1 MLPFICRSTVI
12 PKRFRHAISRMP
24 KMARYWGLVLGLSFV
39 LGFLGLG
46 VFDLRVNNSCCGE
59 LLVKNTG

>member
-1 MLPFICRSTVI
+1 
-12 PKRFRHAISRMP
+12 MP

-46 VFDLRVNNSCCGE
+46 VFDLR
-59 LLVKNTG
+59 

>member
-46 VFDLRVNNSCCGE
+46 SLIYG
-59 LLVKNTG
+59 